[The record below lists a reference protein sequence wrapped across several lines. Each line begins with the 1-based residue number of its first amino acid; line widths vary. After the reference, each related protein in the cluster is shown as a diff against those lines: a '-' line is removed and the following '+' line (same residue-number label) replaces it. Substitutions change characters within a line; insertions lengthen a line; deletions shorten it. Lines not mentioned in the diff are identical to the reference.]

1 MKTQRK
7 EKIIQLIGENRMVK
21 AGQLA
26 EIFQVSSETI
36 RRDLEELEA
45 QKPTLRSL
53 RIRVA
58 KLKIMNKRS

>member
-36 RRDLEELEA
+36 RRDLE
-45 QKPTLRSL
+45 
-53 RIRVA
+53 
-58 KLKIMNKRS
+58 